1 LGGNVLNKSY
11 LDKPVIVPAETDPLS
26 LHLAAPNQTVT
37 QKPQFNAGVVI
48 KENQWVYLD
57 GV

>member
-1 LGGNVLNKSY
+1 VLNKSY